1 MQAIGSVAA
10 RRALIE
16 KIERPSIREQCEL
29 LDISRA
35 SYYYE
40 PCPETEQNLALM
52 RRLDELHLQ
61 HPVYGSRRLT
71 VLLARAGYPVNR
83 KRVVR
88 LLRRMGLEALYP
100 RRALSQPGDGHV
112 IYPYLLKDLA
122 VTGPDQVWCSDI
134 TYVPMAY
141 GFMYLVAVM
150 DWWSRYVLAWGLSNT
165 LEADFCIRAWEHAL
179 RRGRRAPLI
188 SNTDQG
194 SQFTSPGYIDAV
206 ESAGVE
212 VSMDGRGRWLD
223 NRFIERLWW
232 SAKYEDI
239 YRQDYGDGLAAGRG
253 LNHWFTHYN
262 TQRPHQSLENAT
274 PAQWYFSPQ
283 DYGGAAPTWE
293 AMRPPAPAP
302 RSRVPGPSG
311 LTEAYRDLG
320 DF

>member
-1 MQAIGSVAA
+1 MSATGPVAA

-16 KIERPSIREQCEL
+16 KIEQPSIREQCEL
-29 LDISRA
+29 LNLSRG

-40 PCPETEQNLALM
+40 PCPETDANLALM
-52 RRLDELHLQ
+52 RQLDELHLQ

-71 VLLARAGYPVNR
+71 VLLRRAGHPVNR

-88 LLRRMGLEALYP
+88 LLRLMGVEALYP
-100 RRALSQPGDGHV
+100 RRSLSQPGEGHLV
-112 IYPYLLKDLA
+112 YPYLLKDLT

-150 DWWSRYVLAWGLSNT
+150 DWWSRYVLAWALSNT
-165 LEADFCIRAWEHAL
+165 LDADFCIRAWEQAL
-179 RRGRRAPLI
+179 TRGRRAPLI

-194 SQFTSPGYIDAV
+194 AQFTSPGYIDAV

-232 SAKYEDI
+232 STKYEDI

-253 LNHWFTHYN
+253 LEQWFTHYN
-262 TQRPHQSLENAT
+262 TQRPHQSLAYAT
-274 PAQWYFSPQ
+274 PAQWYTSPEEF
-283 DYGGAAPTWE
+283 GGAPPTWE
-293 AMRPPAPAP
+293 AMRPPPPTPACRAVATDCRKRV
-302 RSRVPGPSG
+302 RSG
-311 LTEAYRDLG
+311 RD

>member
-1 MQAIGSVAA
+1 MSATGPVAA

-16 KIERPSIREQCEL
+16 KIPQPSIREQCDL
-29 LDISRA
+29 LNLSRG

-40 PCPETEQNLALM
+40 PCPETDENLALM
-52 RRLDELHLQ
+52 RQLDELHLQ

-71 VLLARAGYPVNR
+71 ALLCRAGQPVNR

-88 LLRRMGLEALYP
+88 LLRVMGLEALYP
-100 RRALSQPGDGHV
+100 RRSLSRPGEGHV
-112 IYPYLLKDLA
+112 LYPYLLKDLT

-150 DWWSRYVLAWGLSNT
+150 DWWSRYVLAWALSNT
-165 LEADFCIRAWEHAL
+165 LDADFCIRAWEQAL
-179 RRGRRAPLI
+179 ARGRRAPLI

-194 SQFTSPGYIDAV
+194 AQFTSPGYLDAV

-232 SAKYEDI
+232 STKYEDI

-253 LNHWFTHYN
+253 LEQWFTHYN
-262 TQRPHQSLENAT
+262 THRPHQSLAYAT
-274 PAQWYFSPQ
+274 PAQWYASPEEF
-283 DYGGAAPTWE
+283 GGAPTTWE
-293 AMRPPAPAP
+293 AMRPGSAP
-302 RSRVPGPSG
+302 RPHRPCVAWRALPAGG
-311 LTEAYRDLG
+311 AD